1 MLEELLNAVT
11 GWAAADPRI
20 EAALL
25 VGSCARGT
33 QTADSDVDLVLITPD
48 KARLVASPDF
58 VRQFG
63 AVERMQTEYYGKCT
77 SVRVWYDNGPEVEF
91 GLVEPSWLDLPL
103 DSGTRRVLCDGYRM
117 LHDRKQYGLL
127 CARETGQNGQ
137 IQI

>member
-1 MLEELLNAVT
+1 MLEEFLNAVT
-11 GWAAADPRI
+11 GWAAADPCI

-33 QTADSDVDLVLITPD
+33 QTADSDIDLVLITPD
-48 KARLVASPDF
+48 KARLVSSPDF
-58 VRQFG
+58 AGRFG

-77 SVRVWYDNGPEVEF
+77 SVRVWYQNGPEVEF

-117 LHDRKQYGLL
+117 LLDKKQYGLL
-127 CARETGQNGQ
+127 CARETG
-137 IQI
+137 